1 MANRYTAALSIQ
13 VDFKAEEGA
22 DIKNIIE
29 SLECACTDKTGEANV
44 ISVDIIERRLVVDV
58 NDEPDAE

>member
-1 MANRYTAALSIQ
+1 MANRFTAAMSIL

-29 SLECACTDKTGEANV
+29 SLECTCTDKTGEANV
-44 ISVDIIERRLVVDV
+44 IGVDIVDRRIVVDV
-58 NDEPDAE
+58 DEPDAE

>member
-1 MANRYTAALSIQ
+1 MTNRFTAAMSIL

-29 SLECACTDKTGEANV
+29 SLECTCTDKTGEANV
-44 ISVDIIERRLVVDV
+44 IGVDIVDRRIVVDV
-58 NDEPDAE
+58 DEPDAE

>member
-1 MANRYTAALSIQ
+1 MTNRYTAAMSIL

-29 SLECACTDKTGEANV
+29 SLECTCTDKTGEANV
-44 ISVDIIERRLVVDV
+44 IGVDIVDRRIVVDV
-58 NDEPDAE
+58 DEPDAE